1 MRISYING
9 RYVNHANATVHIEDR
24 GYQFADGVYEYLA
37 FYNQKFLDLDLH
49 LQRLERSLGELE
61 IANPASQNALKIIM
75 RELVSRNNKMDGGFY
90 MQITRGVAKRD
101 QAFPANVRPSLVMTI
116 CSAKTPKP
124 QEINDGVKVISMS
137 DNRWERRDIKS
148 VSLLGNVLC
157 KQAASRAGVREAWLM
172 EADGTV
178 NDGAVSNAFIVKD
191 GELVTHQADKNILGG
206 ITRDV
211 VLQLAKKAGIPVS
224 ERAFT
229 ITEAKAADEAF
240 LTSTSVNVLPVVKI
254 NDRLVENGK
263 VGEITKKLQEL
274 YSEHIYKQ
282 TGKKF

>member
-101 QAFPANVRPSLVMTI
+101 QAFPMFAR
-116 CSAKTPKP
+116 
-124 QEINDGVKVISMS
+124 
-137 DNRWERRDIKS
+137 RW
-148 VSLLGNVLC
+148 
-157 KQAASRAGVREAWLM
+157 
-172 EADGTV
+172 
-178 NDGAVSNAFIVKD
+178 
-191 GELVTHQADKNILGG
+191 
-206 ITRDV
+206 
-211 VLQLAKKAGIPVS
+211 
-224 ERAFT
+224 
-229 ITEAKAADEAF
+229 
-240 LTSTSVNVLPVVKI
+240 
-254 NDRLVENGK
+254 
-263 VGEITKKLQEL
+263 
-274 YSEHIYKQ
+274 
-282 TGKKF
+282 